1 MVITGDLH
9 SVLLNVWKRSIISTR
24 QQTESLFTAGPLTHT
39 QLHLCVRT
47 LQLLSWILSSLIIFS
62 PCGQGCPLLR
72 DWVIW
77 NWFCPLYTTPPL
89 NTKHTVFVD
98 MAYTPQTKKRGRNRV
113 IKEERGRERT
123 KDKAYVH
130 LLLQHWRGRTIPE
143 GMCAKQGGERE
154 RPHPFSVLQDLSF

>member
-47 LQLLSWILSSLIIFS
+47 LQLLSWILSSLFIFS
-62 PCGQGCPLLR
+62 PCGRGCPLLR
-72 DWVIW
+72 AWVIW
-77 NWFCPLYTTPPL
+77 NWFCPLYTTPPW

-98 MAYTPQTKKRGRNRV
+98 MAYKKQRKKQSDQRGVREEELKIKHMSTFCCSTDGDEQYQQGCV
-113 IKEERGRERT
+113 LKKEER
-123 KDKAYVH
+123 DH
-130 LLLQHWRGRTIPE
+130 
-143 GMCAKQGGERE
+143 
-154 RPHPFSVLQDLSF
+154 VLSLFCRI